1 MTGFCKK
8 RPGCAAAKR
17 RSAQRLYQ
25 RYEHQVPTLIRQ
37 LGTNQ
42 AAHDR
47 AFGLLSKMGETIVTE
62 LLEALADPTLD
73 PIAADEVVSLLGA
86 AGDQRA
92 RAALWA
98 FFEAN
103 RDDPERAST
112 AALSLSG
119 LGDERV
125 LPYVRTSLQARDEE
139 LVSSAVASMIS
150 LGEMEDVDRLRL
162 VHLRFLANREIRVGV
177 ASAIL
182 TILSEAM
189 PSRNKVV
196 TTLYL
201 MSLSMTMADESLSP
215 QWRRFVERTEKSR
228 LLQRFTRTA
237 GLSTGS

>member
-1 MTGFCKK
+1 MPNYRVLKE
-8 RPGCAAAKR
+8 AARLRRRKR
-17 RSAQRLYQ
+17 RSAQRLYL
-25 RYEHQVPTLIRQ
+25 RYKQQVPALIRQ
-37 LGTNQ
+37 LGTTQ

-47 AFGLLSKMGETIVTE
+47 AFDLLSKMGDTTVAE
-62 LLEALADPTLD
+62 LLEALADPALD

-125 LPYVRTSLQARDEE
+125 LPYVRQSLQARDEE
-139 LVSSAVASMIS
+139 LVSNAVASLIS
-150 LGEMEDVDRLRL
+150 LGELEDVDRLRL
-162 VHLRFLANREIRVGV
+162 VHLRFLGNREIRMGI

-182 TILSEAM
+182 TILGEIDEAVAG
-189 PSRNKVV
+189 PK
-196 TTLYL
+196 L
-201 MSLSMTMADESLSP
+201 DEIEASP
-215 QWRRFVERTEKSR
+215 VD
-228 LLQRFTRTA
+228 A
-237 GLSTGS
+237 GLWDDIWFILEQQFGPGS

>member
-1 MTGFCKK
+1 MPNY
-8 RPGCAAAKR
+8 RVLEEAARLRRRKR
-17 RSAQRLYQ
+17 RSAQRLYR
-25 RYEHQVPTLIRQ
+25 RYKQQVPALIRQ
-37 LGTNQ
+37 LGTTQ

-47 AFGLLSKMGETIVTE
+47 AFDLLSKMGDILVAE
-62 LLEALADPTLD
+62 LLEALADPALD

-92 RAALWA
+92 QTALWA

-125 LPYVRTSLQARDEE
+125 LPYARQSLQASDEE
-139 LVSSAVASMIS
+139 LVSNAVASLIS
-150 LGEMEDVDRLRL
+150 LGELEDVDRLRL

-182 TILSEAM
+182 TILGE
-189 PSRNKVV
+189 
-196 TTLYL
+196 
-201 MSLSMTMADESLSP
+201 ADEATM
-215 QWRRFVERTEKSR
+215 RRKMDEIE
-228 LLQRFTRTA
+228 A
-237 GLSTGS
+237 GPMDAELWDDIWSILRQQLGSGA